1 MKTLLNSLQ
10 GLIHSIR
17 ARLVLWFALILAVV
31 LTLFSVIV
39 YFSQA
44 HDLRSEMVGRLEGRM
59 EDLEHTLRSSD
70 GLTIDTADLAESDVL
85 VLFNESGQMTF
96 HWGPLSETQITSLVQ
111 ARLSEPTETI
121 LYRDVSSGEKQV
133 AYGFMLSPRMSE
145 QKVSGFVLVGVPLDP
160 GERLEKLLITL
171 FLGSLATLALALM
184 GGFWLADRAMR
195 PVADIT
201 RTARAISETDLS
213 HRLNL
218 NQRDEIGQ
226 LADTFDAMLTR
237 LEAAFARQR
246 QFTADASHELR
257 TPLTI
262 VNLEVNH
269 ALAAP
274 RKPAEYQRAMR
285 VIQAENEFMSELVN
299 DLLLLA
305 RMDAGQGAPTRERH
319 DLGDLSLEVLERLS
333 PLAARRQVQLEAGDL
348 PETPVLGD
356 RQYLVQMLTNLV
368 ENAIKYST
376 RADRAAV
383 VQIETGT
390 SEDGTQAWVRVSD
403 NGPGIPEE
411 HLPHL
416 FERFYRADAAR
427 SAHDGDSSTS
437 GSGLGLAIVQWIAHI
452 HGGDVRAESRLGEGS
467 TFIVHLPLAK

>member
-1 MKTLLNSLQ
+1 MKTFFNALQ
-10 GLIHSIR
+10 GLVHSIR
-17 ARLVLWFALILAVV
+17 VRLALWFSLILAVV

-39 YFSQA
+39 YLSQA
-44 HDLRSEMVGRLEGRM
+44 RDLRSEMVGRLEGRM
-59 EDLEHTLRSSD
+59 EDMEHALRSSD
-70 GLTIDTADLAESDVL
+70 SLAINTADLTESDVL
-85 VLFNESGQMTF
+85 VLFNESGQVTF
-96 HWGPLSETQITSLVQ
+96 QWGPLSETQITSLVQ
-111 ARLSEPTETI
+111 ARLSKPTETI
-121 LYRDVSSGEKQV
+121 LYRDVSAGGKQV
-133 AYGFMLSPRMSE
+133 AYGFMLSPRISE
-145 QKVSGFVLVGVPLDP
+145 QKVSGFVLIGAPLDP
-160 GERLEKLLITL
+160 GGRLEKLLLTL
-171 FLGSLATLALALM
+171 FLGSLVTLTVALL

-201 RTARAISETDLS
+201 RTARLISETDLS

-218 NQRDEIGQ
+218 KQRDEIGQ
-226 LADTFDAMLTR
+226 LADTFDSMLAR
-237 LEAAFARQR
+237 LEAAFNRQR

-274 RKPAEYQRAMR
+274 RKPAEYQRALR
-285 VIQAENEFMSELVN
+285 VIQAENEFMSKLVN

-305 RMDAGQGAPTRERH
+305 RMDTGQVALMRQRH
-319 DLGDLSLEVLERLS
+319 DLADLSLEALERLS
-333 PLAARRQVQLEAGDL
+333 PLAASQQVRLEAGDL

-356 RQYLVQMLTNLV
+356 RQYLIQMLTNLI

-376 RADRAAV
+376 RAERAAV
-383 VQIETGT
+383 VRIETGI

-403 NGPGIPEE
+403 NGAGIPAE
-411 HLPHL
+411 HLPHI
-416 FERFYRADAAR
+416 FERFYRADNVR
-427 SAHDGDSSTS
+427 TAHSGDSSTS
-437 GSGLGLAIVQWIAHI
+437 GSGLGLAIVQWIARI